1 MAWLT
6 VTSGR
11 DIFGRWRAARARDAT
26 RRITVIAL
34 GIGTSHTPMLSMTAA
49 SWERWGARDVGR
61 SDLLDGDGLPV
72 TYDALVERAPA
83 GLDTQIDVSVYA
95 AKLQRTNAALDE
107 LAVRI
112 AEARLDV
119 MVVVGDDQ
127 NEQLGA
133 ENLPPVLVY
142 HGDTLRNTHAEV
154 RDGAAPE
161 IAELTRGYHEPDGD
175 VDYPVDAELALRLIG
190 FLLDHN
196 FDVASS
202 ARLPRPGAEGHALQ
216 FPHRRLLGRD
226 LPVVPVLLN
235 TYLPPTQPR
244 AARCYDLGVE
254 LAAAIESIGDEKR
267 VGFLASGGL
276 SHFVVQPDWDRCFL
290 DALVAGD
297 RDYLRSIPE
306 AQLQSGTSEAKN
318 WITVAGACA
327 GLHFTELD
335 YVPGYRTPAGT
346 GTGMAFGVWQ

>member
-1 MAWLT
+1 M
-6 VTSGR
+6 
-11 DIFGRWRAARARDAT
+11 
-26 RRITVIAL
+26 IAL

-49 SWERWGARDVGR
+49 SWARWGARDVGR
-61 SDLLDGDGLPV
+61 SDLLDGAGHPV
-72 TYDALVERAPA
+72 TYDALLERASD
-83 GLDTQIDVSVYA
+83 GLVNELDMTVSA
-95 AKLQRTNAALDE
+95 AKLERTNAALDE
-107 LAVRI
+107 LATRI
-112 AEARLDV
+112 AGARLDV

-142 HGDTLRNTHAEV
+142 HGDTLRNTQAEV
-154 RDGAAPE
+154 GDDVSPE
-161 IAELTRGYHEPDGD
+161 VGELIRGYHEPDGD

-190 FLLDHN
+190 HLLDHN

-254 LAAAIESIGDEKR
+254 LAAAIEAIGDDKR

-276 SHFVVQPDWDRCFL
+276 SHFVVQPDWDRSFL
-290 DALVAGD
+290 DALAAGD
-297 RDYLRSIPE
+297 RNYLRSIPE
-306 AQLQSGTSEAKN
+306 AELQSGTSEAKN

-327 GLHFTELD
+327 GLSFAELD
-335 YVPGYRTPAGT
+335 YVPGYRTLAGT

>member
-1 MAWLT
+1 M
-6 VTSGR
+6 
-11 DIFGRWRAARARDAT
+11 
-26 RRITVIAL
+26 VIAL
-34 GIGTSHTPMLSMTAA
+34 GVGTSHTPMLSMTAA
-49 SWERWGARDVGR
+49 SWARWGARDVGR
-61 SDLLDGDGLPV
+61 SDLLDGAGRSV

-83 GLDTQIDVSVYA
+83 TLVAELDVNVCA
-95 AKLQRTNAALDE
+95 AKLERTNAALDE

-112 AEARLDV
+112 TGARLDV

-142 HGDTLRNTHAEV
+142 HGETLRNTHAEV
-154 RDGAAPE
+154 ADGAPPE
-161 IAELTRGYHEPDGD
+161 ISELMRGFHEPDRD
-175 VDYPVDAELALRLIG
+175 VDYPVDSELALGLIG
-190 FLLDHN
+190 FLLDHG
-196 FDVASS
+196 FDVAAS

-216 FPHRRLLGRD
+216 FPHRRLLGRE
-226 LPVVPVLLN
+226 LPVVPLLLN

-254 LAAAIESIGDEKR
+254 LAVAVKAIAGEKR

-290 DALVAGD
+290 DAVAVGD
-297 RDYLRSIPE
+297 SDYLRSIPE
-306 AQLQSGTSEAKN
+306 AQLQSGTSESKN

-327 GLHFTELD
+327 GLRFTELE
-335 YVPGYRTPAGT
+335 YIPGYRTPAGT
-346 GTGMAFGVWQ
+346 GTGMAFGVWE